1 MPCSNCGAANGDD
14 ATFCASCG
22 AALGGDAS
30 GHAAHELAGRWSRLG
45 AKTIDYLVLLV
56 PFVAFFV
63 LLAAGVEGLAA
74 LVPLA
79 GFVAIGV
86 LQVVWLT
93 KDGQT
98 IGKRLSIRG

>member
-1 MPCSNCGAANGDD
+1 MFCSNCGAANGDD

-74 LVPLA
+74 LGPLA

-98 IGKRLSIRG
+98 IGKRLSIHG